1 MWRKN
6 KLLLP
11 LHSKRRRRSKK
22 KLIRRK
28 KRVKTK
34 MINCQQECK
43 ILERRSSFKVSLKTE
58 EINKIFKH
66 NMNLIKTK
74 TIKSMRIS
82 RTKTWRKNSRWMMIT
97 MSIKKIEAFEAFFRT
112 RAKATTTSNLE
123 ISNRFPLK
131 LTLLFG

>member
-1 MWRKN
+1 M
-6 KLLLP
+6 
-11 LHSKRRRRSKK
+11 
-22 KLIRRK
+22 IRRK

-43 ILERRSSFKVSLKTE
+43 IMERRSSSKVSLKKK

-82 RTKTWRKNSRWMMIT
+82 RTKT
-97 MSIKKIEAFEAFFRT
+97 
-112 RAKATTTSNLE
+112 
-123 ISNRFPLK
+123 
-131 LTLLFG
+131 